1 MLEWGVGH
9 DGSGAMSKALAGNRM
24 VMLDADDAAAVLS
37 LELEKDRARRRG
49 SNLAKKLLSDLE
61 RKLSERE
68 PGRKKTK

>member
-1 MLEWGVGH
+1 
-9 DGSGAMSKALAGNRM
+9 MSKALAGNRM

-61 RKLSERE
+61 RKLSERKE
-68 PGRKKTK
+68 D

>member
-37 LELEKDRARRRG
+37 LLAG
-49 SNLAKKLLSDLE
+49 STRISGSS
-61 RKLSERE
+61 RV
-68 PGRKKTK
+68 

>member
-9 DGSGAMSKALAGNRM
+9 DGSGAMSKALTGNRI

-68 PGRKKTK
+68 PGRKNPK